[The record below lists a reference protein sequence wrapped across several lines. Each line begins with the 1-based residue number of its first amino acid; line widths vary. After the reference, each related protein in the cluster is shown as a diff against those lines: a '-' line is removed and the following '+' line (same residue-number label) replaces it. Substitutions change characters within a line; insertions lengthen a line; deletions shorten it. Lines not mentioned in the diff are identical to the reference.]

1 MSNIWTIARRELG
14 AIFVQPLAY
23 IFGVIIIALTGY
35 IFASELF
42 FLASQ
47 PGSLPIDV
55 QNVLGLYTFLFLF
68 AMPALTMRLLS
79 EEQRSGTMELL
90 MTLPLRDGEVVLGKF
105 LAGFIFYLATTALTL
120 VFPAILFAFGNP
132 DPGPIW
138 SAYLGVILYG
148 AALLGIGILASALS
162 ENQMV
167 AFILALGITLVLYLL
182 VIPAQS
188 FALGDT
194 AVTILNEMAL
204 SNHQD
209 NFFRGLI
216 VAKDIVYYFV
226 VTAVSLF
233 AATRVLESR
242 RWR

>member
-1 MSNIWTIARRELG
+1 MHNIWQIARRELG
-14 AIFVQPLAY
+14 AIFVQPIAY
-23 IFGVIIIALTGY
+23 IFGVVIIALTGY
-35 IFASELF
+35 IFSSELF
-42 FLASQ
+42 FLATQ
-47 PGSLPIDV
+47 PGQLPIDV
-55 QNVLGLYTFLFLF
+55 QNVLGLYTFLYLF
-68 AMPALTMRLLS
+68 AMPALTMRLLA

-90 MTLPLRDGEVVLGKF
+90 MTLPIRDGEVVLGKF
-105 LAGFIFYLATTALTL
+105 VAGFIFYLMTTALTL
-120 VFPAILFAFGNP
+120 VFPIILFTFGNP

-138 SAYLGVILYG
+138 SAYLGVVLWG

-167 AFILALGITLVLYLL
+167 AFILALGMTLLLYLL

-188 FALGDT
+188 FTLGET
-194 AVTILNEMAL
+194 AVTVLTELSL

-216 VAKDIVYYFV
+216 VAKDVVYFVV
-226 VTAVSLF
+226 VTAVALF

>member
-1 MSNIWTIARRELG
+1 MRNIWQIARRELS
-14 AIFVQPLAY
+14 AIFVQPIAY
-23 IFGVIIIALTGY
+23 IFGVVIIALTGY

-42 FLASQ
+42 FLATQ
-47 PGSLPIDV
+47 PGSLPINV
-55 QNVLGLYTFLFLF
+55 QSVLGLYTFLYLF

-90 MTLPLRDGEVVLGKF
+90 MTLPVRDGEVVLGKF
-105 LAGFIFYLATTALTL
+105 VAGFIFYLMTTALTL
-120 VFPAILFAFGNP
+120 IFPFILFSFGNP

-138 SAYLGVILYG
+138 AAYLGVLLWG
-148 AALLGIGILASALS
+148 AALLGIGILASALT

-167 AFILALGITLVLYLL
+167 AFILALGMTLLLYLL

-188 FALGDT
+188 FSLGNT
-194 AVTILNEMAL
+194 AVTILNELAL

-216 VAKDIVYYFV
+216 VAKDVVYFVV

>member
-1 MSNIWTIARRELG
+1 MHNIWQIARRELG

-47 PGSLPIDV
+47 AGSMPINV
-55 QNVLGLYTFLFLF
+55 QSVLGLYTFLYLF

-90 MTLPLRDGEVVLGKF
+90 MTLPIRDGEVVLGKF

-120 VFPAILFAFGNP
+120 VFPAILFMFGNP

-138 SAYLGVILYG
+138 TAYLGVILYG

-162 ENQMV
+162 ENQIV
-167 AFILALGITLVLYLL
+167 AFILALGLTLVLYLL

-188 FALGDT
+188 FSLGDT
-194 AVTILNEMAL
+194 AVTILNEL
-204 SNHQD
+204 SLANHQD

-216 VAKDIVYYFV
+216 VVKDIVYYLA
-226 VTAVSLF
+226 VTAITLF

>member
-1 MSNIWTIARRELG
+1 MHNIWQIARRELG

-23 IFGVIIIALTGY
+23 IFGVVIIALTGY
-35 IFASELF
+35 IFSSELF
-42 FLASQ
+42 FLATQ
-47 PGSLPIDV
+47 PGTLPIDV
-55 QNVLGLYTFLFLF
+55 QNVLGLYTFLYLF

-105 LAGFIFYLATTALTL
+105 LAGFIFYLMTTMLTL
-120 VFPAILFAFGNP
+120 VFPIILFTFGNP

-138 SAYLGVILYG
+138 AAYLGVILWG

-167 AFILALGITLVLYLL
+167 AFILGLGLTLVLYLL

-194 AVTILNEMAL
+194 AGTILTEL
-204 SNHQD
+204 SLSHHQN

-216 VAKDIVYYFV
+216 VAKDVVYFLM

>member
-1 MSNIWTIARRELG
+1 MHNVWQVARRELG
-14 AIFVQPLAY
+14 AIFVQPIAY
-23 IFGVIIIALTGY
+23 IFGVVIVALTGY

-42 FLASQ
+42 FQASQ
-47 PGSLPIDV
+47 PGALPLDV
-55 QNVLGLYTFLFLF
+55 QSVMGIYTFLYLF

-90 MTLPLRDGEVVLGKF
+90 MTLPIRDGEVVLGKF
-105 LAGFIFYLATTALTL
+105 LAGFIFYLVTTALTL
-120 VFPAILFAFGNP
+120 VFPVILFVFGNP

-138 SAYLGVILYG
+138 TAYLGAILYG

-167 AFILALGITLVLYLL
+167 AFILALGMTLVLYLL
-182 VIPAQS
+182 TIPAQS

-194 AVTILNEMAL
+194 AVTILNEL
-204 SNHQD
+204 SLANHQD

-216 VAKDIVYYFV
+216 VAKDVVYFV
-226 VTAVSLF
+226 AVTAVSLF

>member
-1 MSNIWTIARRELG
+1 MHNVWQIARRELG

-23 IFGVIIIALTGY
+23 IFGVVIIALTGY

-55 QNVLGLYTFLFLF
+55 QNVLGLYTFLYLF

-105 LAGFIFYLATTALTL
+105 LAGFIFYLGTTALTL
-120 VFPAILFAFGNP
+120 VFPFILFAFGNP

-138 SAYLGVILYG
+138 TAYLGVLLYG
-148 AALLGIGILASALS
+148 AALLGIGILASSLT

-167 AFILALGITLVLYLL
+167 AFIVALGITLVLYLL

-188 FALGDT
+188 FSLGGT
-194 AVTILNEMAL
+194 AVTILNEL
-204 SNHQD
+204 SLANHQD

-216 VAKDIVYYFV
+216 VAKDVVYYFA

-233 AATRVLESR
+233 AATRILESR

>member
-1 MSNIWTIARRELG
+1 MRNIWQIARRELG
-14 AIFVQPLAY
+14 AIFVQPIAY
-23 IFGVIIIALTGY
+23 IFGVVIIALTGY

-42 FLASQ
+42 LHATQ
-47 PGSLPIDV
+47 PGALPVDV
-55 QNVLGLYTFLFLF
+55 QSVLGLYTFLYLF

-90 MTLPLRDGEVVLGKF
+90 MTLPIRDGEVVLGKF
-105 LAGFIFYLATTALTL
+105 VAGFIFYLLTTALTL
-120 VFPAILFAFGNP
+120 IFPIILFTFGNP

-138 SAYLGVILYG
+138 TAYLGVLLYG

-167 AFILALGITLVLYLL
+167 AFILGLGLILLLYLL
-182 VIPAQS
+182 TIPAQS
-188 FALGDT
+188 FSLGNT
-194 AVTILNEMAL
+194 AVTILNELAL
-204 SNHQD
+204 SNHQS
-209 NFFRGLI
+209 NFFSGLI
-216 VAKDIVYYFV
+216 VAKDVVYYLA
-226 VTAVSLF
+226 VTAVTLF

>member
-1 MSNIWTIARRELG
+1 MTNIWTIARRELG

-42 FLASQ
+42 FLATQ
-47 PGSLPIDV
+47 PGSLPINV
-55 QNVLGLYTFLFLF
+55 QNVLGLYTFLYLF

-105 LAGFIFYLATTALTL
+105 LAGFIFYLMTTALTL
-120 VFPAILFAFGNP
+120 VFPFILFAFGNP

-138 SAYLGVILYG
+138 TAYLGVILYG

-167 AFILALGITLVLYLL
+167 AFILALGLTLILYLL

-188 FALGDT
+188 FSLGET
-194 AVTILNEMAL
+194 AVTILNEL
-204 SNHQD
+204 SLANHQD
-209 NFFRGLI
+209 NFFQGLI
-216 VAKDIVYYFV
+216 VVKDIVYYV
-226 VTAVSLF
+226 AVTAVSLF
-233 AATRVLESR
+233 AATRILESR

>member
-188 FALGDT
+188 FALGET
-194 AVTILNEMAL
+194 AVTILNEMAF

-216 VAKDIVYYFV
+216 VAKDVVYFVV

>member
-1 MSNIWTIARRELG
+1 MHNIWQIARRELG

-23 IFGVIIIALTGY
+23 IFGVVIIALTGY
-35 IFASELF
+35 IFSSELF
-42 FLASQ
+42 FLATQ
-47 PGSLPIDV
+47 PGALPIDV
-55 QNVLGLYTFLFLF
+55 QNVLGLYTFLYLF

-105 LAGFIFYLATTALTL
+105 LAGFIFYLMTTMLTL
-120 VFPAILFAFGNP
+120 VFPIILFTFGNP

-138 SAYLGVILYG
+138 AAYLGVILWG

-167 AFILALGITLVLYLL
+167 AFILGLGLTLVLYLL

-194 AVTILNEMAL
+194 AVTILTELSL
-204 SNHQD
+204 SNHQN

-216 VAKDIVYYFV
+216 VAKDVVYFLV

>member
-1 MSNIWTIARRELG
+1 MHNIWQIARRELG

-23 IFGVIIIALTGY
+23 IFGVVIIALTGY

-42 FLASQ
+42 FLATQ
-47 PGSLPIDV
+47 PGALPIDV
-55 QNVLGLYTFLFLF
+55 QNVLGLYTFLYLF

-90 MTLPLRDGEVVLGKF
+90 MTLPVRDGEVVLGKF
-105 LAGFIFYLATTALTL
+105 LAGFIFYLATTALTF
-120 VFPAILFAFGNP
+120 VFPIILFVFGNP

-138 SAYLGVILYG
+138 SAYLGVLLYG
-148 AALLGIGILASALS
+148 AALLSIGILASALS

-167 AFILALGITLVLYLL
+167 SFILALGITLVLYLM

-188 FALGDT
+188 FSLGNT

-209 NFFRGLI
+209 NFFQGLI
-216 VAKDIVYYFV
+216 VAKDVVYYVV

-233 AATRVLESR
+233 AATRILESR

>member
-1 MSNIWTIARRELG
+1 MHNIWQIARRELG

-23 IFGVIIIALTGY
+23 IFGVVIIALTGF
-35 IFASELF
+35 IFASELE
-42 FLASQ
+42 FLATQ
-47 PGSLPIDV
+47 PGALPIDV
-55 QNVLGLYTFLFLF
+55 QNVLLSYTFLYLF

-90 MTLPLRDGEVVLGKF
+90 MTLPVRDGEVVLGKF

-120 VFPAILFAFGNP
+120 VFPIILFVFGNP

-138 SAYLGVILYG
+138 SAYLGVLLYG

-167 AFILALGITLVLYLL
+167 SFILALGITLLLYLT

-188 FALGDT
+188 FSLGNT

-209 NFFRGLI
+209 NFFQGLI
-216 VAKDIVYYFV
+216 VAKDVVYYVV

-233 AATRVLESR
+233 AATRILESR

>member
-1 MSNIWTIARRELG
+1 MPNIWTIARRELG

-42 FLASQ
+42 FLATQ
-47 PGSLPIDV
+47 PGSLPINV
-55 QNVLGLYTFLFLF
+55 QNVLGLYTFLYLF

-105 LAGFIFYLATTALTL
+105 LAGFIFYLMTTALTL
-120 VFPAILFAFGNP
+120 VFPFILFAFGNP

-138 SAYLGVILYG
+138 TAYLGVILYG

-167 AFILALGITLVLYLL
+167 AFILALGLTLILYLL

-188 FALGDT
+188 FSLGET
-194 AVTILNEMAL
+194 AVTILNEL
-204 SNHQD
+204 SLANHQD
-209 NFFRGLI
+209 NFVEDG
-216 VAKDIVYYFV
+216 
-226 VTAVSLF
+226 
-233 AATRVLESR
+233 
-242 RWR
+242 

>member
-1 MSNIWTIARRELG
+1 MHNIWQIARRELG

-23 IFGVIIIALTGY
+23 IFGVVIIALTGY

-55 QNVLGLYTFLFLF
+55 QNVLGLYTFLYLF

-105 LAGFIFYLATTALTL
+105 LAGFIFYLVTTSLTL
-120 VFPAILFAFGNP
+120 VFPAILFVFGNP

-138 SAYLGVILYG
+138 TAYLGVILYG

-167 AFILALGITLVLYLL
+167 AFILALGLTLVLYLL

-188 FALGDT
+188 FSLGDT
-194 AVTILNEMAL
+194 AVTILNEL
-204 SNHQD
+204 SLSYHQE
-209 NFFRGLI
+209 NFYRGLI
-216 VAKDIVYYFV
+216 VAKDIVYYLA
-226 VTAVSLF
+226 VTAITLF